1 MAQAQFAAT
10 TMDDVASER
19 DRYDELKAMLES
31 RRLVLA
37 EELNGRLRGVR
48 DGATERPHDGRDFG
62 EIADTDVQ
70 DEIQFTLLEMKA
82 EILGKVNEALARL
95 EDGRYGHCHECGDE
109 IAAPRLRALP
119 FAVRCRDCESERE
132 LDAMRTQSA
141 ARRAAPLFDART

>member
-1 MAQAQFAAT
+1 MAQAQLAASAV
-10 TMDDVASER
+10 DDAASER
-19 DRYDELKAMLES
+19 ERYDELKAMLES
-31 RRLVLA
+31 RRLVLT

-95 EDGRYGHCHECGDE
+95 EDGRYGYCHDCGDE

-119 FAVRCRDCESERE
+119 FAVRCRDCEADRER
-132 LDAMRTQSA
+132 DAMRVQASV
-141 ARRAAPLFDART
+141 RRAVPLFDARS

>member
-1 MAQAQFAAT
+1 MAQALAAT

-19 DRYDELKAMLES
+19 QRYDELKAMLES
-31 RRLVLA
+31 RRLVLS

-82 EILGKVNEALARL
+82 EILGKVNEALSRL
-95 EDGRYGHCHECGDE
+95 EDGRYGYCHECGDE
-109 IAAPRLRALP
+109 IAAARLRALP
-119 FAVRCRDCESERE
+119 FAVRCRDCEAERE
-132 LDAMRTQSA
+132 VDAMRMQA
-141 ARRAAPLFDART
+141 ARRAAPLFEVRG

>member
-1 MAQAQFAAT
+1 MAHALAT
-10 TMDDVASER
+10 TAIDDTAAER
-19 DRYDELKAMLES
+19 ERYDELKAMLES
-31 RRLVLA
+31 RRLVLS

-95 EDGRYGHCHECGDE
+95 EDGRYGHCHECGDG
-109 IAAPRLRALP
+109 IAAARLRALP
-119 FAVRCRDCESERE
+119 FAVRCRDCEAERE
-132 LDAMRTQSA
+132 MDAMRVQA
-141 ARRAAPLFDART
+141 ATRRAVPMFDARS

>member
-1 MAQAQFAAT
+1 MAQGFSAT
-10 TMDDVASER
+10 VEDLASER
-19 DRYDELKAMLES
+19 ARYDELKGMLES
-31 RRLVLA
+31 RRRELT

-95 EDGRYGHCHECGDE
+95 EDGRYGYCHECGDE
-109 IAAPRLRALP
+109 IAAARLRALP

-132 LDAMRTQSA
+132 LDAMRTQTA
-141 ARRAAPLFDART
+141 ARRAVPMFDARS